1 MNIVFKKLKIRN
13 FLSIGSIDLN
23 FTNQNNIVFITGYN
37 RDQNSKNGAGKSSIL
52 EALHYAVVG
61 EPYRSI
67 KKANIINKNSNDASY
82 VELTFN
88 IGNDEYEIFRG
99 LKPNK
104 MSFKVNGI
112 DKTRTVPE
120 TNADIIKIINIDKMM
135 FQNTLILSNDNSIP
149 FLERTSSEKVKFVE
163 SILSLSN
170 FDRLFDVARNGLNQ
184 AKKAKDIL
192 DAKRT
197 IIENDLIKFKGLASS
212 FDDIKNK
219 TISEYQNKIE
229 DLERIVND
237 IDIED
242 LDLEKYRNSEEKNKS
257 NIALGERKLMEV
269 ELNHKSTL
277 KEMVHLKNNTACP
290 TCKREYDDK
299 QSKLDKISQLEKE
312 VEKFNSQ
319 IEEYKGKLK
328 ILYDRKK
335 ALNDYKKKIDA
346 NQEKR
351 SRVVYLNEQIDN
363 FKRNIAIET
372 ARENSYLSLVS
383 DKKTEFDSLSVEFNH
398 VNDEYLIYDKLKY
411 VYSPDGVKS
420 AIIKKI
426 INLFNDLLE
435 DYLIKLN
442 APCSIVFNELFEDKV
457 LDFNKN
463 EITYYSLSSGERKR
477 VDLALLF
484 AFKELRRLQ
493 SNVSCNV
500 SFFDE
505 VFDSSLDDTGMQ
517 CCLRI
522 IEELSVKYSEKYFII
537 THRSEQV
544 DTNKFDVLRIEKIN
558 GISHLI

>member
-1 MNIVFKKLKIRN
+1 M
-13 FLSIGSIDLN
+13 
-23 FTNQNNIVFITGYN
+23 
-37 RDQNSKNGAGKSSIL
+37 
-52 EALHYAVVG
+52 
-61 EPYRSI
+61 
-67 KKANIINKNSNDASY
+67 
-82 VELTFN
+82 
-88 IGNDEYEIFRG
+88 
-99 LKPNK
+99 
-104 MSFKVNGI
+104 
-112 DKTRTVPE
+112 
-120 TNADIIKIINIDKMM
+120 
-135 FQNTLILSNDNSIP
+135 
-149 FLERTSSEKVKFVE
+149 
-163 SILSLSN
+163 
-170 FDRLFDVARNGLNQ
+170 
-184 AKKAKDIL
+184 
-192 DAKRT
+192 
-197 IIENDLIKFKGLASS
+197 
-212 FDDIKNK
+212 
-219 TISEYQNKIE
+219 
-229 DLERIVND
+229 
-237 IDIED
+237 
-242 LDLEKYRNSEEKNKS
+242 
-257 NIALGERKLMEV
+257 
-269 ELNHKSTL
+269 
-277 KEMVHLKNNTACP
+277 
-290 TCKREYDDK
+290 
-299 QSKLDKISQLEKE
+299 EKE